1 MGGKTQLDTVTVT
14 ATNSTVSWELEESC
28 LESPLEPAEEGGSAE
43 LGISDLD
50 SSTVTINIPCFSLAG
65 CGAWFQRS
73 RMLDTGCPGADTEG
87 AGSLSSVVECLW
99 KAEVSDLAKRQESC
113 MDFSI

>member
-43 LGISDLD
+43 PCISDLD
-50 SSTVTINIPCFSLAG
+50 SSTVTINIPCSALQDVG
-65 CGAWFQRS
+65 LGS
-73 RMLDTGCPGADTEG
+73 RGPGY
-87 AGSLSSVVECLW
+87 
-99 KAEVSDLAKRQESC
+99 
-113 MDFSI
+113 